1 MALDPVTEAINKAG
15 PPDMLR
21 PDQVED
27 EENAAQAALDDD
39 SDSALTEV
47 SQAVNNFE
55 ASATAQMIELQPMQA
70 QPAEDAA
77 AHGQAEVLNEV
88 LQNPG
93 PGAQA
98 EQVGRD
104 ILNKNV
110 SWLTPEQRFYTRA
123 GFFISIF
130 AFAVAASSAVYQYIH
145 NAANSVPNDP
155 ANEQIDAIVQAW
167 FNLSDSQFWS
177 LVAAYVQKQ
186 QPSVTTQL
194 LMCQDIIQLSP
205 PPTQPWVW
213 SDSDRMAIVN
223 ELVAAAQGDISAI
236 YTKVSTETYQGQ
248 PLPRGIA
255 AKCCALALPLTLM

>member
-1 MALDPVTEAINKAG
+1 MARDPITEAIDRAG
-15 PPDMLR
+15 PPDMLD

-27 EENAAQAALDDD
+27 QENAAQAAFDDD
-39 SDSALTEV
+39 SDSELTEM
-47 SQAVNNFE
+47 SQAVSNFE
-55 ASATAQMIELQPMQA
+55 ESASAQMIELQPVQA
-70 QPAEDAA
+70 QPAEEAA

-88 LQNPG
+88 IQNPG
-93 PGAQA
+93 PGAQL
-98 EQVGRD
+98 EQMVRD
-104 ILNKNV
+104 ILNKNAE
-110 SWLTPEQRFYTRA
+110 WLTPEQRFYARA
-123 GFFISIF
+123 AFFISIF
-130 AFAVAASSAVYQYIH
+130 SVAIAASSAVYQYIH
-145 NAANSVPNDP
+145 NAANGVPNDP
-155 ANEQIDAIVQAW
+155 PNEQIDAIVQAW

-177 LVAAYVQKQ
+177 MVAAYVQKQ